1 MSGPIH
7 KEFWCQRVR
16 TCFDTFVKNPASLQH
31 LLLFGPPGSG
41 KTTSAQWLV
50 EQIWKTQKALM
61 CISMN
66 AADERSLEAIRQK
79 IFPFLR
85 ASWSALQV
93 RTVNAPRFIILDEC
107 ETLTEAAQLSLQT
120 ILDKDPKE
128 VCVILICN
136 SQSRIHPKLRQRL
149 LRIRYD
155 PPTRL
160 KAGLVDTLSNVVHST
175 NDPPTRLKALAADT
189 STGAMLQMN
198 DPPTRLKAGLADTLS
213 NVVHST
219 NDPPRPS
226 ALADASPE
234 PQQRSAFHEITRG
247 DLRLSAKRVET
258 EERLWLYLNH
268 HPDELI
274 TLVRNSH
281 VDLAVILTEIL
292 LLMNLLCILDESI
305 LDTINRTLPLI
316 SANVQM
322 SRVEGL
328 IKNVIQAFKQ
338 KIEEHLKQEGA

>member
-1 MSGPIH
+1 MTTIQ

-16 TCFDTFVKNPASLQH
+16 IYFDTFVKNPQSLQH

-50 EQIWKTQKALM
+50 NEIWQQNKSLM

-85 ASWSALQV
+85 ASWSALETDQ
-93 RTVNAPRFIILDEC
+93 RSAPRFIILDEC

-155 PPTRL
+155 PP
-160 KAGLVDTLSNVVHST
+160 NT
-175 NDPPTRLKALAADT
+175 NTT
-189 STGAMLQMN
+189 
-198 DPPTRLKAGLADTLS
+198 
-213 NVVHST
+213 
-219 NDPPRPS
+219 S
-226 ALADASPE
+226 AL
-234 PQQRSAFHEITRG
+234 RTAFHEITRG
-247 DLRLSAKRVET
+247 DLRLTNKKAAMDK
-258 EERLWLYLNH
+258 RLWFYLNG
-268 HPDELI
+268 HPKTI
-274 TLVRNSH
+274 TEFLNTTDA
-281 VDLAVILTEIL
+281 DLTTILSEIL
-292 LLMNLLCILDESI
+292 ILSNLVAILDEELLKALNQIIPI
-305 LDTINRTLPLI
+305 LNAGVQPTQLSKCTENLI
-316 SANVQM
+316 ALFQ
-322 SRVEGL
+322 E
-328 IKNVIQAFKQ
+328 KF
-338 KIEEHLKQEGA
+338 EESLKK

>member
-50 EQIWKTQKALM
+50 EQIWKNQKALM

-160 KAGLVDTLSNVVHST
+160 KALV
-175 NDPPTRLKALAADT
+175 ADT

-219 NDPPRPS
+219 NDPPTRLKAS
-226 ALADASPE
+226 LADTSPE

-322 SRVEGL
+322 SRVENL
-328 IKNVIQAFKQ
+328 IVNVIQAFKQ
-338 KIEEHLKQEGA
+338 KIEEHLKQGGA